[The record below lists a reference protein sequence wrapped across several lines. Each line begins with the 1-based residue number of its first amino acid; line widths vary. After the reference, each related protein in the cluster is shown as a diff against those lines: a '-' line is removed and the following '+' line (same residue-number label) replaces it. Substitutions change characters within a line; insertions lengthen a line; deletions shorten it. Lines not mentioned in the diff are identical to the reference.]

1 MSVQKEPCVGSEKA
15 LKPCLMHILTL
26 LKRLDESLLE
36 LGHLCLE
43 RLDFFPAIQWLV
55 AVGQVTLF
63 DTLSGTLDTLA
74 LLVSLLLHALDLF
87 PDLVN
92 VSAEHLG
99 AHAGLFSVEV
109 LLFEGGGDGLED
121 VCLLGA
127 EMGGLCGEAAA
138 DDVVGVGGGGGG
150 FMGGGEAGDEGGG
163 ELDRGVWFL
172 GLDELVLSRLG

>member
-1 MSVQKEPCVGSEKA
+1 MACRRWPC
-15 LKPCLMHILTL
+15 
-26 LKRLDESLLE
+26 RLDNVSLLGQRVYSDNDRTGRE
-36 LGHLCLE
+36 NT
-43 RLDFFPAIQWLV
+43 
-55 AVGQVTLF
+55 QVTLF
-63 DTLSGTLDTLA
+63 DTLSGKLDTLA

-150 FMGGGEAGDEGGG
+150 FMGGCEAGDEGGG
-163 ELDRGVWFL
+163 ELRGVSF
-172 GLDELVLSRLG
+172 GGRLARGG